1 MSKNL
6 VIGTKTY
13 EGVSTVNFNT
23 ADDSTAVFKD
33 VDEISSGGGYDIS
46 TELTE
51 WAVTEGSV
59 KMTDFFGGKTVQLPF
74 TNGVVVFHVDSN
86 TAPTEGQHTLQ
97 NLFIF
102 VDNVATVTSAAT
114 GDSTL
119 TAPNSIGNSKGL
131 TAPGTGTA
139 VFNGNTKIITF
150 YSGFGSSNIG
160 LPANASI
167 KVGFI
172 AFDFDTG
179 LVPQT

>member
-1 MSKNL
+1 MSKDI
-6 VIGTKTY
+6 VISDKTY
-13 EGVSTVNFNT
+13 TGVSAVNFNT
-23 ADDSTAVFKD
+23 SGGGIAVYKD
-33 VDEISSGGGYDIS
+33 VDEITSGGSFDIS

-74 TNGVVVFHVDSN
+74 TKGVVVFHVDSN
-86 TAPTEGQHTLQ
+86 TAPTEGQYTLQ

-119 TAPNSIGNSKGL
+119 IAPNSIGNSKGL

-139 VFNGNTKIITF
+139 VFNGNTKILTF
-150 YSGFGSSNIG
+150 YSGFGSSTIG
-160 LPANASI
+160 LPANANI

-172 AFDFDTG
+172 PFDFDTG

>member
-23 ADDSTAVFKD
+23 ADNSIAVFKD

-51 WAVTEGSV
+51 WAGTGDSV
-59 KMTDFFGGKTVQLPF
+59 AMTNFFGGKTIQLPF
-74 TNGVVVFHVDSN
+74 TKGVVVFHVDSD
-86 TAPTEGQHTLQ
+86 TAPTAGQYTMQ
-97 NLFIF
+97 NMFFF
-102 VDNVATVTSAAT
+102 VDGSSVTTAMT
-114 GDSTL
+114 GDSKL
-119 TAPNSIGNSKGL
+119 IAPNSIGDSKGL
-131 TAPGTGTA
+131 VAPGTGTA
-139 VFNGNTKIITF
+139 VFSKNTKILTF
-150 YSGFGSSNIG
+150 YSGFGNSSIG
-160 LPANASI
+160 LPANAII

-172 AFDFDTG
+172 PFNFDTG

>member
-6 VIGTKTY
+6 VIGSNTY

-23 ADDSTAVFKD
+23 SDNGIAVFKD

-51 WAVTEGSV
+51 WATTEESVT
-59 KMTDFFGGKTVQLPF
+59 TNNFFGGKTIQLPF
-74 TNGVVVFHVDSN
+74 TKGIVVFHVDGD
-86 TAPTEGQHTLQ
+86 TAPTVGQSTMQ
-97 NLFIF
+97 NMFFF
-102 VDNVATVTSAAT
+102 VDEVSVTTAVT

-119 TAPNSIGNSKGL
+119 VAPNSIERSKGL

-139 VFNGNTKIITF
+139 VFNATTKVIQF
-150 YSGFGSSNIG
+150 YSGFGSSTIG

-172 AFDFDTG
+172 PFEFSTG
-179 LVPQT
+179 LVPVAE

>member
-23 ADDSTAVFKD
+23 ANNSIAVFKD

-51 WAVTEGSV
+51 WAVTEASV

-74 TNGVVVFHVDSN
+74 TKGVVVFHVDSD
-86 TAPTEGQHTLQ
+86 TAPTEGQYTLQ

-102 VDNVATVTSAAT
+102 VDGETVTSAAT
-114 GDSTL
+114 GASTL
-119 TAPNSIGNSKGL
+119 IAPNSIGTSKGL
-131 TAPGTGTA
+131 TAPGTGTV
-139 VFNGNTKIITF
+139 VFNKNTKILTF
-150 YSGFGSSNIG
+150 YSGFGNSTIG

-172 AFDFDTG
+172 PFDFDTG

>member
-1 MSKNL
+1 MSKD
-6 VIGTKTY
+6 IIISDKTY
-13 EGVSTVNFNT
+13 TGVSAVNFNT
-23 ADDSTAVFKD
+23 SDGGIAVYKD
-33 VDEISSGGGYDIS
+33 VDEITSGGSFDIS

-51 WAVTEGSV
+51 WAVTVDSV

-74 TNGVVVFHVDSN
+74 AKGVVVFHVDSD
-86 TAPTEGQHTLQ
+86 TAPTEGQYTLQ

-102 VDNVATVTSAAT
+102 VDNSTVTSAAT
-114 GDSTL
+114 GASML
-119 TAPNSIGNSKGL
+119 SAPNSIEDSKGL

-139 VFNGNTKIITF
+139 VFNKNTKILTF
-150 YSGFGSSNIG
+150 YSGFGNSTIG

-172 AFDFDTG
+172 PFNFDTG

>member
-1 MSKNL
+1 MSKD
-6 VIGTKTY
+6 IIISDKTY
-13 EGVSTVNFNT
+13 TGVSAVNFNT
-23 ADDSTAVFKD
+23 SNGAIAVYKD
-33 VDEISSGGGYDIS
+33 VDEITSGGSFDIS

-74 TNGVVVFHVDSN
+74 TKGVVVFHVDSD
-86 TAPTEGQHTLQ
+86 TAPTEGQYTLQ

-102 VDNVATVTSAAT
+102 VDNVAAVTSAAT

-119 TAPNSIGNSKGL
+119 IAPNSIGNSKGL

-139 VFNGNTKIITF
+139 VFNGNTKILTF
-150 YSGFGSSNIG
+150 YSGFGNSTIG

-172 AFDFDTG
+172 PFDFDTG

>member
-1 MSKNL
+1 MSKDI
-6 VIGTKTY
+6 VISDKTY
-13 EGVSTVNFNT
+13 TGVSAVNFNT
-23 ADDSTAVFKD
+23 SGGGIAVYKD
-33 VDEISSGGGYDIS
+33 VDEITSGGSFDIS

-74 TNGVVVFHVDSN
+74 TKGVVVFHVDSN
-86 TAPTEGQHTLQ
+86 TAPTEGQYTLQ

-119 TAPNSIGNSKGL
+119 IAPNSIGNSKGL

-139 VFNGNTKIITF
+139 VFNGNTKILTF
-150 YSGFGSSNIG
+150 YSGFGSSTIG

-172 AFDFDTG
+172 PFDFDTG

>member
-1 MSKNL
+1 MSKDI
-6 VIGTKTY
+6 VISDKTY
-13 EGVSTVNFNT
+13 TGVSAVNFNT
-23 ADDSTAVFKD
+23 SGGGIAVYKD
-33 VDEISSGGGYDIS
+33 VDEITSGGSFDIS

-74 TNGVVVFHVDSN
+74 TKGVVVFHVDSN
-86 TAPTEGQHTLQ
+86 TAPTEGQYTLQ

-119 TAPNSIGNSKGL
+119 IAPNSIGNSKGL

-139 VFNGNTKIITF
+139 VFNGNTKILTF
-150 YSGFGSSNIG
+150 YSGFGSSAIG

-172 AFDFDTG
+172 PFDFDTG

>member
-1 MSKNL
+1 MSKN
-6 VIGTKTY
+6 IIISDKTY
-13 EGVSTVNFNT
+13 TGVSAVNFNT
-23 ADDSTAVFKD
+23 SDGAIAVYKD
-33 VDEISSGGGYDIS
+33 VDEITSGGSFDIS
-46 TELTE
+46 TALTE
-51 WAVTEGSV
+51 WAVTEASV

-74 TNGVVVFHVDSN
+74 TKGVVVFHVDSD

-102 VDNVATVTSAAT
+102 VDNVSVTAATT
-114 GDSTL
+114 GDSQL
-119 TAPNSIGNSKGL
+119 IAPNSIGNSKGL

-139 VFNGNTKIITF
+139 IFNINTKIITF
-150 YSGFGSSNIG
+150 HSGFGNSTIG

-172 AFDFDTG
+172 PFDFDTG

>member
-1 MSKNL
+1 MSKD
-6 VIGTKTY
+6 IIISDKTY
-13 EGVSTVNFNT
+13 TGVSAVNFNT
-23 ADDSTAVFKD
+23 SDGRIAVYKD
-33 VDEISSGGGYDIS
+33 VDEITSGGSFDIS

-74 TNGVVVFHVDSN
+74 TKGVVVFHVDSD
-86 TAPTEGQHTLQ
+86 TAPTEGQNTLQ

-119 TAPNSIGNSKGL
+119 IAPNSIGNSKGL

-139 VFNGNTKIITF
+139 VFNGNTKILTF
-150 YSGFGSSNIG
+150 YSGFGNSTIG

-172 AFDFDTG
+172 PFDFDTG
-179 LVPQT
+179 LVPHT